1 MIRRSLTLKWLATL
15 LLTSLVGV
23 LLVGLF
29 ARQTTLT
36 EFDRLRIDQAE
47 TTFVRDVTAY
57 YERFQTW
64 EGLEDGLRDLYPY
77 LPLGIRPDA
86 PSLFALADSSGR
98 IVLPAG
104 PFRLGQLATAQQLA
118 PGLAVEVAGERVATA
133 LLVLPPP
140 DLDPREQ
147 RYIDATN
154 RALLI
159 GALGAAA
166 AALLIG
172 LLLSRGFLSPLAEL
186 TQAISAMKRGDLRQ
200 RVPVRTRDELG
211 ELAEAFNAMSA
222 QIHHAHELR
231 RQMTADIAHELRT
244 PLMVISGYLEALCD
258 GTLKPTP
265 ARFEAMNQEVLQL
278 RRLIDDLRTLSLAD
292 AGELKLHLQT
302 IQPREILEQLARSF
316 EPLAQEQQIVLHLDL
331 PESLPSIRA
340 DRERL
345 VQVLSNLISN
355 ALRHTPAGGC
365 ITLATQA
372 QQDQVQLVV
381 QDTGVGIAPAHQ
393 PYVFERFYRIE
404 ESRYAAE
411 GESGLGLAIAKSI
424 VEAHQG
430 SIAVQSALGVGTTMR
445 ITLPAVPPVVAE
457 DASHL

>member
-1 MIRRSLTLKWLATL
+1 
-15 LLTSLVGV
+15 LV
-23 LLVGLF
+23 
-29 ARQTTLT
+29 
-36 EFDRLRIDQAE
+36 E
-47 TTFVRDVTAY
+47 
-57 YERFQTW
+57 
-64 EGLEDGLRDLYPY
+64 
-77 LPLGIRPDA
+77 
-86 PSLFALADSSGR
+86 
-98 IVLPAG
+98 
-104 PFRLGQLATAQQLA
+104 
-118 PGLAVEVAGERVATA
+118 
-133 LLVLPPP
+133 
-140 DLDPREQ
+140 
-147 RYIDATN
+147 
-154 RALLI
+154 
-159 GALGAAA
+159 
-166 AALLIG
+166 
-172 LLLSRGFLSPLAEL
+172 
-186 TQAISAMKRGDLRQ
+186 
-200 RVPVRTRDELG
+200 
-211 ELAEAFNAMSA
+211 
-222 QIHHAHELR
+222 
-231 RQMTADIAHELRT
+231 
-244 PLMVISGYLEALCD
+244 
-258 GTLKPTP
+258 
-265 ARFEAMNQEVLQL
+265 
-278 RRLIDDLRTLSLAD
+278 DLRTLSLAD

-365 ITLATQA
+365 ITLAAQA